1 MTIILFFKNSVIY
14 MHVLFLSLLQLMSQ
28 KTGGAVEDL
37 IMLDV
42 HSIAELQDK
51 KVPSTDDSPKYKYTS
66 NSDGDYG

>member
-1 MTIILFFKNSVIY
+1 